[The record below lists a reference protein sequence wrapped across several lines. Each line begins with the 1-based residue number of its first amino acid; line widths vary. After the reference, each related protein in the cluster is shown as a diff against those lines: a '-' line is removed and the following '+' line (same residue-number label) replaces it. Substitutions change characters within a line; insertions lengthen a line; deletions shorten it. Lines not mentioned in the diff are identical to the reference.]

1 MKIEIVKIE
10 NIIPYE
16 FNNKIHDETQVNRIA
31 NSIKE
36 FGFLQPVVID
46 KNNVIIAGH
55 GRFEASQKL
64 WLKNIPCVRAE
75 NLTETQIKKF
85 RILDNKLNESAWNI
99 DNLKVE
105 LNELEDFN
113 IWELEIS
120 IEDLFPD
127 LDVEDD
133 PENEIQEDDV
143 PAVKQNATI
152 IETGD
157 VIKLWK
163 HRLMCWSCT
172 NASDVEKLFEHQ
184 NADITLTS
192 PPYNVGGGANLRN
205 HLTKWSKKTTKSL
218 YNEYEDNEWRADLLQ
233 WSLDLCKVYTK
244 SQFINIQMLWS
255 NKKDLIEW
263 LFNNIENFVDVIV
276 RNKHTCPPQIQDNIL
291 NNAFEF
297 VFIFDNEN
305 NSRTIRFGNF
315 KWNKSNYL
323 ETKKEKNEFANIHK
337 AVFSLEFVQWI
348 LNINEKAKTVY
359 DPFAWTWT
367 TMIACEQMDRASYS
381 MELDAKY
388 CEVIIQRFHNL
399 KPNEPIECL
408 NRQIDLN
415 VLFDE
420 K

>member
-1 MKIEIVKIE
+1 MKIENVKSE
-10 NIIPYE
+10 KLIPYE

-31 NSIKE
+31 NSIRE
-36 FGFLQPVVID
+36 FWFLQPLVID
-46 KNNVIIAGH
+46 QNNVIIVGH

-64 WLKNIPCVRAE
+64 WMKELPCVRVE
-75 NLTETQIKKF
+75 NLTDEQIKKF
-85 RILDNKLNESAWNI
+85 RILDNKLNESERNV
-99 DNLKVE
+99 DNLKIE
-105 LNELEDFN
+105 LNELENFN
-113 IWELEIS
+113 IGELEIS
-120 IEDLFPD
+120 IDELFPE
-127 LDVEDD
+127 LTVEDD
-133 PENEIQEDDV
+133 PEKELEDDDI
-143 PAVKQNATI
+143 PAVKQDAKI
-152 IETGD
+152 IETWD
-157 VIKLWK
+157 VIQLWK

-172 NASDVEKLFEHQ
+172 NANQVEQLFE
-184 NADITLTS
+184 NRSADITLTS

-218 YNEYEDNEWRADLLQ
+218 YNEYEDNEERKDLIQ

-244 SQFINIQMLWS
+244 SQFINIQMLWW
-255 NKKDLIEW
+255 NKKELIER

-315 KWNKSNYL
+315 RWNKTNYL
-323 ETKKEKNEFANIHK
+323 ETKKEKNEYADIHK
-337 AVFSLEFVQWI
+337 AVYSLEFVQQI
-348 LNINEKAKTVY
+348 LNINEKAKSVY
-359 DPFAWTWT
+359 DPFGWTWT
-367 TMIACEQMDRASYS
+367 TLIACEQMDRECYS

-399 KPNEPIECL
+399 KPNDEIKCL
-408 NRQIDLN
+408 NREIDFD

-420 K
+420 